1 MQEFDPRR
9 PTLRLAPR
17 LFTAVAGLAALALG
31 WKLTAGDAP
40 STVVAAHAP
49 LDAAAMVA
57 LQHVAFAQAEAQP
70 GFDRPETVSVKVR
83 PGETLQ
89 GAVQRSGVGADEANQ
104 VVSTLQSAMDTVNIK
119 AGMAFEAAP
128 EATIVSPWHGTV
140 AYAGPFRGYGVIL
153 IVDSGDGYHWFVTGF
168 GRLDVAPGQ
177 PVRAGE
183 PVGQAPVAGA
193 ARPVVYVELRRNGQP
208 VDPAPWVAL
217 PNGKVGG

>member
-1 MQEFDPRR
+1 CM
-9 PTLRLAPR
+9 LRAYGR
-17 LFTAVAGLAALALG
+17 NVVDAVNACPEMNTFIPALAYLFARSP
-31 WKLTAGDAP
+31 TEITVSHAEREAGERARQA
-40 STVVAAHAP
+40 S
-49 LDAAAMVA
+49 
-57 LQHVAFAQAEAQP
+57 AEARPFAEARGRARPPAAGRLVANWGQP
-70 GFDRPETVSVKVR
+70 DAGGTASR
-83 PGETLQ
+83 
-89 GAVQRSGVGADEANQ
+89 
-104 VVSTLQSAMDTVNIK
+104 
-119 AGMAFEAAP
+119 GMALEVAP
-128 EATIVSPWHGTV
+128 EATIVSPWHGTI

-183 PVGQAPVAGA
+183 PVGQAPGAGA